1 MNTATVNPRPDIE
14 DIKVWSF
21 NKTSNCFL
29 RALPQLVGSSA
40 AAVVLVC
47 GFHKSEVNNLNGRA
61 PPPPSLSISSSKMG
75 GIEMKN

>member
-61 PPPPSLSISSSKMG
+61 PPPPSLSISSSKME